1 MKNLHQW
8 VILIGII
15 IALAIPIIATSQ
27 LNTGA
32 TEGDLAEIEYTIRLA
47 DGSVYATTNA
57 ELATQSNVS
66 VFVHDSFKYLVG
78 DNNEYPLD
86 TVVLGMK
93 KRQKI
98 SKDYT
103 PVPLPPTQTVP
114 RTKSIDRIISIPQKP
129 ILPLQ
134 MFTSLFGNALAN
146 DEVQNQDY
154 FPWTYKVINVTEKG
168 IKVEALAFAGQTYS
182 LPGLPWSA
190 YLTDI
195 TAGKMYLRQD
205 AQPGQHLNTYLGDT
219 EVVNVSE
226 KHIIVQRNPV
236 VDSLIETA
244 QGTYYV
250 VNVTEQDIYIRPA
263 RTFLEETNF
272 TIELELVDLQ
282 KSVGKVKKR

>member
-8 VILIGII
+8 SILAGII
-15 IALAIPIIATSQ
+15 IALAVPLITTSQ
-27 LNTGA
+27 LNMGA
-32 TEGDLAEIEYTIRLA
+32 TQGDLAEVEYTIRLS
-47 DGSVYATTNA
+47 DGVVYATTNA
-57 ELATQSNVS
+57 ELAAQSNIS

-86 TVVLGMK
+86 EIVLGMK
-93 KRQKI
+93 KGQKKTKSYI
-98 SKDYT
+98 
-103 PVPLPPTQTVP
+103 PLPLAPTQAVP
-114 RTKSIDRIISIPQKP
+114 RTKSIDRIMSIPQKP
-129 ILPLQ
+129 VLPIAL
-134 MFTSLFGNALAN
+134 FTELFGSAAVN
-146 DEVQNQDY
+146 DEVQNPDY
-154 FPWTYKVINVTEKG
+154 FPWPYKLINATEKG
-168 IKVEALAFAGQTYS
+168 MKIEALAFAGQTYQ
-182 LPGLPWSA
+182 LPGLPWNA

-219 EVVNVSE
+219 EVINVSE

-250 VNVTEQDIYIRPA
+250 VNVTAQDIYIRPA

-272 TIELELVDLQ
+272 TIDLELIDLQ